1 MKLEDFHGIHKD
13 AFANRVK
20 IREYPGG
27 VTHETSIE
35 TWYRLSF
42 EDARCFIDEK
52 DWIER
57 KIEQGKTLQNPWIKL
72 ITYEYT
78 HTITGTIRRHWST
91 SLRPYMQGYGCDGTT
106 DLNIHA
112 LANRLAEQQG
122 LDYPALM
129 IRAYPDDFSLADDFQ
144 WLHDEDVLAET
155 VIPKAV
161 NADLALKDLQDINNY
176 TLAME
181 FGIELYNIGVISTDW
196 AKIREFQDMMKQQI
210 EQDVHDWLTRNG
222 SYERMTHVAKRR

>member
-1 MKLEDFHGIHKD
+1 MKPEDFHGIHKD
-13 AFANRVK
+13 VFANRVK
-20 IREYPGG
+20 IREYPGA
-27 VTHETSIE
+27 VRNENVIE

-42 EDARCFIDEK
+42 ENARCLIDEN
-52 DWIER
+52 DWI
-57 KIEQGKTLQNPWIKL
+57 KQNIEQGKTLRNPWIKL

-78 HTITGTIRRHWST
+78 NTVTGKIRRHWST
-91 SLRPYMQGYGCDGTT
+91 SLRPYIQGYGCDGST

-112 LANRLAEQQG
+112 LANKLAEQHG

-129 IRAYPDDFSLADDFQ
+129 RRAYPDNFSMADDFH

-155 VIPKAV
+155 VIPKEVDAE
-161 NADLALKDLQDINNY
+161 LALRDLQDINNY

-196 AKIREFQDMMKQQI
+196 AKIRATQDMLKKKI
-210 EQDVHDWLTRNG
+210 EQDVRDWLTKNG
-222 SYERMTHVAKRR
+222 

>member
-1 MKLEDFHGIHKD
+1 MKRLGFSGIHEH
-13 AFANRVK
+13 AFAHRLK
-20 IREYPGG
+20 IREYNGG
-27 VTHETSIE
+27 VKNEIVIE

-42 EDARCFIDEK
+42 EDALSFIDKK

-78 HTITGTIRRHWST
+78 NTITGKIRRHWST
-91 SLRPYMQGYGCDGTT
+91 SLRPYIQGYGCDGTT

-112 LANRLAEQQG
+112 LADRLAEQQG

-129 IRAYPDDFSLADDFQ
+129 VRAYPGDFSLADDFQ

-155 VIPKAV
+155 VIPKYV
-161 NADLALKDLQDINNY
+161 DADLALKDLQDINNY
-176 TLAME
+176 TLAIE

-196 AKIREFQDMMKQQI
+196 AKIREFQDVMKKQI
-210 EQDVHDWLTRNG
+210 AQDVHDWLTRNG
-222 SYERMTHVAKRR
+222 ELRG